1 MTNPNSYEIG
11 FLEEFKDYDPSKVSV
26 KEDSKGMNL
35 LVDDP
40 LK

>member
-11 FLEEFKDYDPSKVSV
+11 FLEEFKDYDPSKVPV
-26 KEDSKGMNL
+26 KEDSKGMNITI
-35 LVDDP
+35 DDP